1 MSTMLSNNRQITV
14 ARVNVKIKR
23 AFVILTTLLL
33 SIEFVFTVLLREF
46 PFFAISFLLLISYT
60 IYKSRNI
67 YRKLSEISVQGD
79 DLIISNLEKNR
90 VTSVNSIR
98 SIKSRKIGSAKFTS
112 LKYRLD
118 GIEHSAL
125 TLTNSEESPGTL
137 LKSFQTR
144 KKNKKANL

>member
-1 MSTMLSNNRQITV
+1 MSIMLSNNRQITV

-23 AFVILTTLLL
+23 AFVIFTSILL
-33 SIEFVFTVLLREF
+33 SIEFLFAVLLRDYTY
-46 PFFAISFLLLISYT
+46 FAISFLLLSVYT
-60 IYKSRNI
+60 LYKSRNI
-67 YRKLSEISVQGD
+67 YRKLSEISVQGE
-79 DLIISNLEKNR
+79 DLIITNREKNR

-118 GIEHSAL
+118 GIEHSAM
-125 TLTNSEESPGTL
+125 TLTNSDESPGTL